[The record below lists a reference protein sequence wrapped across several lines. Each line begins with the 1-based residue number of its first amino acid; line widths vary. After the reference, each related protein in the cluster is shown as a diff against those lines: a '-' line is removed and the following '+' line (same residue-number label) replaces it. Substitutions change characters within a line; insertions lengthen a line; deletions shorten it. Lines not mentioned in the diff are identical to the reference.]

1 MNNKFIIPANH
12 NSYILFGGYVSR
24 ATAVQMVLEELEIKY
39 DYRQVITRDGEHK
52 LPEYLK
58 INPAGY
64 VPTLVTPEGHK
75 MHEAAG
81 ICLWLVDVNKNE
93 DLAPLPQDKD
103 RVEFLSKLFFITN
116 DIQPSS
122 KQAFFSERYAPTKE
136 TISLIKDQA
145 IDRVLERW
153 SVLNDYLLNNGP
165 FILGE
170 RFSFVDIYLSMWAAY
185 GLKYNDDIL
194 GRFPAIEECFKRVL
208 KRPKSGYLLQALR
221 DDVLSY
227 KPPRAAENAS
237 MRL

>member
-1 MNNKFIIPANH
+1 MDNKFIIPANH

-24 ATAVQMVLEELEIKY
+24 TTAVQMVLEELEIKY
-39 DYRQVITRDGEHK
+39 EYRQVITRDGEHK
-52 LPEYLK
+52 SPKYLK

-64 VPTLVTPEGHK
+64 VPTLVTPDGHI

-81 ICLWLVDVNKNE
+81 ICLWLADANKNE

-103 RVEFLSKLFFITN
+103 RMEFLSKLFFITN

-122 KQAFFSERYAPTKE
+122 KQVFFSDRYAPTKS
-136 TISLIKDQA
+136 TVSLAKDQA

-153 SVLNDYLLNNGP
+153 SVLNNYLEKSGP
-165 FILGE
+165 FILGN

-194 GRFPAIEECFKRVL
+194 GRFLAIEECFKRVL
-208 KRPKSGYLLQALR
+208 ERPKCGYLLQALR

-227 KPPRAAENAS
+227 KPPRASENNS
-237 MRL
+237 IGL